1 MLRRIAIS
9 SLALAAMVIGPPQ
22 PAAATPECQPT
33 YDVRF
38 YSDAT
43 LQVEV
48 GYLTHICAA
57 NYVLYTLNGTWTYFS
72 TEVQDGTCY
81 CGPIEG

>member
-9 SLALAAMVIGPPQ
+9 SLALATMVIGPAQ
-22 PAAATPECQPT
+22 QAAAQTECQVT

-43 LQVEV
+43 HQVQV
-48 GYLTHICAA
+48 GYLTHDCTAL
-57 NYVLYTLNGTWTYFS
+57 YVLYTLHGTYTNFQ
-72 TEVQDGTCY
+72 TEEPDGTCY
-81 CGPIEG
+81 CGPIE